1 MKILAIQNRMGI
13 GDTVIFLPFI
23 KALYKK
29 FNSPISLLVK
39 ESSKADQ
46 YLNNSDYINE
56 IIILDRKNNSNGKHD
71 GILGSLN
78 LIKDLKRPSKPPLL
92 SVLCQICRK
101 IGSEMPDHFKK
112 VIEWSIEISD
122 HNTKWD
128 AHLICAEALNID
140 KIPLSPI
147 HGTTLFDVL
156 VVHKELFL
164 GFD

>member
-1 MKILAIQNRMGI
+1 
-13 GDTVIFLPFI
+13 
-23 KALYKK
+23 
-29 FNSPISLLVK
+29 
-39 ESSKADQ
+39 
-46 YLNNSDYINE
+46 
-56 IIILDRKNNSNGKHD
+56 
-71 GILGSLN
+71 
-78 LIKDLKRPSKPPLL
+78 
-92 SVLCQICRK
+92 
-101 IGSEMPDHFKK
+101 MPDPFKK

-128 AHLICAEALNID
+128 AHLICAEALHID